1 MEPDEPCGT
10 HRIPAHMRAGSSR
23 PGAIT
28 PIGILILSGRPD
40 EARSVVLGS
49 LEIFAGNLTASARD
63 LGLSIRQMHRV
74 IDRLEL
80 RDELARIRARET

>member
-10 HRIPAHMRAGSSR
+10 HRIPAHMRAGHR
-23 PGAIT
+23 QPGAIT
-28 PIGILILSGRPD
+28 PIGLMILIGRED
-40 EARSVVLGS
+40 EARAAVLGS
-49 LEIFAGNLTASARD
+49 LEIFAGNLTASAAD

-80 RDELARIRARET
+80 REELARIRAREI

>member
-10 HRIPAHMRAGSSR
+10 HRIPAHMRAGPSR

-28 PIGILILSGRPD
+28 PIGIMILSGRD
-40 EARSVVLGS
+40 GEARAAVLGS
-49 LEIFAGNLTASARD
+49 LEIFSGNLTASARD

-80 RDELARIRARET
+80 REELAGIRGRKL